1 MGVPKSARQVIKT
14 IMQPARMEGRM
25 TGRVMVQMR
34 RSLLMPRFSA
44 ASSRELSMLFM
55 APEVYR

>member
-1 MGVPKSARQVIKT
+1 MGVPKSARQVMNT
-14 IMQPARMEGRM
+14 MMHPARMEGRI
-25 TGRVMVQMR
+25 TGRVTVQIR
-34 RSLLMPRFSA
+34 WSLLIPRFSA